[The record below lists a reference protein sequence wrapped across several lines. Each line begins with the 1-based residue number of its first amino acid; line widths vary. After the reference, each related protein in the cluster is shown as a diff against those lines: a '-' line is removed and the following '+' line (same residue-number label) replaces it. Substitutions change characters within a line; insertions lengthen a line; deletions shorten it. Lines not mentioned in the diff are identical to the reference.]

1 MKNEYGQTIYGHLAQ
16 IIAKLLDDRP
26 ADAVAAMKQ
35 ISLEIKQSAG
45 VKLNEKQQTESR
57 LTEEE
62 FQLVQL
68 VLDLFA
74 CKTETPQIDERTI
87 VQDFLQVNQK
97 LNLLGKGLPEREA
110 LLLQKHI
117 NDFADLRRGY
127 FSQITFFG
135 KINTSTKPY
144 YVLECLPAKP
154 RKQMYRF

>member
-1 MKNEYGQTIYGHLAQ
+1 
-16 IIAKLLDDRP
+16 
-26 ADAVAAMKQ
+26 MKQ

-87 VQDFLQVNQK
+87 V
-97 LNLLGKGLPEREA
+97 
-110 LLLQKHI
+110 
-117 NDFADLRRGY
+117 
-127 FSQITFFG
+127 
-135 KINTSTKPY
+135 
-144 YVLECLPAKP
+144 
-154 RKQMYRF
+154 